1 MRLVKSIAA
10 QFARYGTVGVSNTLI
25 SAACYAAMLALGAS
39 AVASATVAF
48 AVGSANG
55 FLWNRR
61 WTFAGSGA
69 ASPVRYVAVQALGL
83 AATDLLIALLDA
95 GLGHALAWVV
105 TTGLVTLVTFAANR
119 RFAFPSTVGSQAVL
133 RAR

>member
-1 MRLVKSIAA
+1 MRSLAT
-10 QFARYGTVGVSNTLI
+10 QLARYGAVGVSNTLI
-25 SAACYAAMLALGAS
+25 SAACYAALLALGS
-39 AVASATVAF
+39 TAVAAATVAF

-69 ASPVRYVAVQALGL
+69 ASPVRYVLVQALGL
-83 AATDLLIALLDA
+83 AGTDLLIAALDP

-105 TTGLVTLVTFAANR
+105 TTGLVTLGTFAANR
-119 RFAFPSTVGSQAVL
+119 RFAFPSTVGSQPAL
-133 RAR
+133 KAR